1 MIIATTSPPIR
12 LGRVIFASANR
23 PPWCSGANTIHRL
36 PWRGRPPMPRT
47 CRKRR
52 YICSRLAILRWT
64 RISRAS
70 PRSRVSSSTVFDSAA
85 GDLLRVQE
93 EAMTFAGKTVW
104 VTGASSG
111 IGEALGRGLA
121 GQGAAVVLSGRRAEA
136 LARLAGEIGGAALV
150 LPFEATDYDAL
161 PQIVA
166 QALAWRRGVDLLINN
181 AGVSQRSLAVDTD
194 FSVYRQ
200 LMEIDFLAPLRL
212 TQLVLPHMIAR
223 RSGRIAVVS
232 SVAGKLGVPLRTG
245 YCAAKHACV
254 GYFEALRA
262 EVETAYG
269 VGVTVILPGSVKTSI
284 ATNALNE
291 KGESRGRSDPHID
304 NGIPA
309 EKAAGLILDGLA
321 AGARE
326 IVVAEGRELTG
337 LQMRT
342 KIGRAS
348 CR

>member
-1 MIIATTSPPIR
+1 
-12 LGRVIFASANR
+12 
-23 PPWCSGANTIHRL
+23 
-36 PWRGRPPMPRT
+36 
-47 CRKRR
+47 
-52 YICSRLAILRWT
+52 
-64 RISRAS
+64 
-70 PRSRVSSSTVFDSAA
+70 
-85 GDLLRVQE
+85 
-93 EAMTFAGKTVW
+93 
-104 VTGASSG
+104 
-111 IGEALGRGLA
+111 
-121 GQGAAVVLSGRRAEA
+121 
-136 LARLAGEIGGAALV
+136 
-150 LPFEATDYDAL
+150 L

-166 QALAWRRGVDLLINN
+166 QALVWRGGVDLLINN

-269 VGVTVILPGSVKTSI
+269 VGVTVILPGSVKTSV
-284 ATNALNE
+284 AVNALNGR
-291 KGESRGRSDPHID
+291 GESRGRSDSNID

-326 IVVAEGRELTG
+326 IVVAEGRELAG
-337 LQMRT
+337 LQMRAT
-342 KIGRAS
+342 NPEFVFAATAS
-348 CR
+348 EGARLAALREQAGGEFAPEPRHVNEAPP

>member
-1 MIIATTSPPIR
+1 M
-12 LGRVIFASANR
+12 V
-23 PPWCSGANTIHRL
+23 
-36 PWRGRPPMPRT
+36 
-47 CRKRR
+47 
-52 YICSRLAILRWT
+52 
-64 RISRAS
+64 
-70 PRSRVSSSTVFDSAA
+70 
-85 GDLLRVQE
+85 
-93 EAMTFAGKTVW
+93 FAGKTVW

-111 IGEALGRGLA
+111 IGEALARGLA

-136 LARLAGEIGGAALV
+136 LASVADEIGGAALV
-150 LPFEATDYDAL
+150 LPFEATDYEAL

-166 QALAWRRGVDLLINN
+166 EALAWRGGVDLLINN

-284 ATNALNE
+284 AVNALNE
-291 KGESRGRSDPHID
+291 RGESRGRSDSNID
-304 NGIPA
+304 NGIPV

-326 IVVAEGRELTG
+326 IVVAEGRELAA
-337 LQMRT
+337 LQMRAT
-342 KIGRAS
+342 NPEVVFAALAGEGARLAALREQAGGEFAPEPRHVNAEK
-348 CR
+348 